1 MVTSMQAEAA
11 EVINLVRGDDG
22 AGGVGFSAVASLP
35 VEDEGLSDGSV
46 EVLVA
51 TCPVAAPPAKRKS
64 ESTGAE
70 GKSPAKRKRGR
81 PRKTPKKVLFLPI
94 ESSLTATPTKIY
106 FEVAGKPE
114 PKKRVAYGRSG
125 HRYNPSKVAEQ
136 QFASAVA
143 RLCVDR
149 LGSVPKFP
157 AGSLLKVNVK
167 FLFPRKQN
175 QADAQIVQTADVDNL
190 CKFILDALNG
200 TLYDDDRQVV
210 ELSAKKG
217 FDTSPNGHTIVTI
230 TKQEL

>member
-1 MVTSMQAEAA
+1 M
-11 EVINLVRGDDG
+11 
-22 AGGVGFSAVASLP
+22 P
-35 VEDEGLSDGSV
+35 VEDEGLSHGSV
-46 EVLVA
+46 KVLVA
-51 TCPVAAPPAKRKS
+51 PCTVAAPPTKPPPTKRTS

-70 GKSPAKRKRGR
+70 GKSPANFPAKRKRGR

-114 PKKRVAYGRSG
+114 PKKRAAYGRSG
-125 HRYNPSKVAEQ
+125 HHYNPSKVAEQ

-143 RLCVDR
+143 RLCVDK

-157 AGSLLKVNVK
+157 AGSLLKVNVE
-167 FLFPRKQN
+167 FIFPRKQN
-175 QADAQIVQTADVDNL
+175 QADAQIVQMADVDNL

-217 FDTSPNGHTIVTI
+217 FDTFPNGRGHGGHGLRGGGI
-230 TKQEL
+230 QSD